1 MTWEPTSEL
10 ASDGTEM
17 TRFRGH
23 MAEFDQWITS
33 NEEDN
38 FETVLNLIN
47 NSITRMF
54 FCFRLESMILINA
67 FNPRVEFP
75 EKDPVR
81 TCFQQIQA
89 DLDLSD
95 HFDRLFVFYL
105 EKFVTGETREDNAE
119 DEPEEVYTLE
129 QLEVLTRSSMQA
141 RK

>member
-1 MTWEPTSEL
+1 
-10 ASDGTEM
+10 
-17 TRFRGH
+17 
-23 MAEFDQWITS
+23 
-33 NEEDN
+33 
-38 FETVLNLIN
+38 
-47 NSITRMF
+47 
-54 FCFRLESMILINA
+54 MILINA

-75 EKDPVR
+75 ENDPVR

-119 DEPEEVYTLE
+119 DEPEEVSTLE
-129 QLEVLTRSSMQA
+129 QLQVLTRSSMQA

>member
-1 MTWEPTSEL
+1 
-10 ASDGTEM
+10 SDGTEM

-33 NEEDN
+33 NEGDN

-75 EKDPVR
+75 ENDPVR

-95 HFDRLFVFYL
+95 HFERLFVFYL